1 MFEYKD
7 NFLMGPVRGLI
18 NGDDN
23 YPFCTIS
30 NAAEE
35 ELAELAKLVGD
46 GQTLR
51 PAGEAPSAPLSV
63 PQEVTPDWTQATEA
77 TAPNLNYDLEEELSR
92 AFGTS
97 EPQAPV
103 EQVAVETSPVTV
115 VDAPTMAFDQE
126 PQSDFS
132 NDIADELERA
142 LAEEAAAEAALDA
155 AMEAEFAASIS
166 PQVDVTTEEA
176 IAAELNQL
184 ANGTADAPAQPDI
197 PMPVATEQTVDP
209 WTTPEIVE
217 PTVEAAPALAMPEVT
232 PESEWVAQPV
242 SVADY
247 SDPAADFADAAEQ
260 PQTEQNYVAES
271 AVVAAGTGAAVASH
285 AHHVQAAPAQSA
297 YAAPVEDEVMVPP
310 PHMYDRPSGGG
321 AGKRIALA
329 VVAVALMGGVAAAG
343 WNMFDGSDGPAPTIL
358 AATEPAKV
366 KPKDTGGKIVPNQ
379 DQAVYRSVGG
389 ETAAP
394 KQAKLKDTSE
404 TPIKVAA
411 KATPSKTVTRAN
423 ADGSKAETGVKVQP
437 RRVRTVVVKP
447 DGTIVSTAGKA
458 AAKPL
463 TVAAANVVEPTLALK
478 PELVA
483 ADASVETTIPAATT
497 APVVQPAAKKAAPAP
512 KKAAVQKVAVKKV
525 PVKKVAAKAVPVKK
539 VAVKKAPVKKA
550 EPIKI
555 ASVSSPYA
563 VQISSQ
569 RSAAAAEKSY
579 ATLSRRYASVI
590 GGKGVDI
597 RKGVI
602 KGKGTYYRVRIP
614 ANSRSA
620 ANTICSRLKAKGGA
634 CFVTR

>member
-1 MFEYKD
+1 VFEYKD

-97 EPQAPV
+97 EPQAPI

-115 VDAPTMAFDQE
+115 VDAPSMAFDQE
-126 PQSDFS
+126 PESDFS

-142 LAEEAAAEAALDA
+142 LADEAAAEAALDA

-232 PESEWVAQPV
+232 PESEWAAQPV
-242 SVADY
+242 VADEY
-247 SDPAADFADAAEQ
+247 SDPAADFAAEQ
-260 PQTEQNYVAES
+260 AQTASNYVSETA
-271 AVVAAGTGAAVASH
+271 AVAAGAGAGAAVVSH

-394 KQAKLKDTSE
+394 QQAKLKDTSE

-423 ADGSKAETGVKVQP
+423 ADGSKPETGVKVQP

-447 DGTIVSTAGKA
+447 DGTIVSTVGKA
-458 AAKPL
+458 AEKPL
-463 TVAAANVVEPTLALK
+463 TVAAATVVEPTLALK

-497 APVVQPAAKKAAPAP
+497 SVKLPPVTKTAAPAP
-512 KKAAVQKVAVKKV
+512 KKVAVKKV
-525 PVKKVAAKAVPVKK
+525 PIKKVAAKAVPVKK
-539 VAVKKAPVKKA
+539 VAVKKAPAKKVQ
-550 EPIKI
+550 PIKT
-555 ASVSSPYA
+555 ASVNSPYA
-563 VQISSQ
+563 VQIASQ
-569 RSAAAAEKSY
+569 RSAAAAQKSY
-579 ATLSRRYASVI
+579 AALSRRYASVI

>member
-97 EPQAPV
+97 EPQAPI

-115 VDAPTMAFDQE
+115 VDAPSMAFDQE
-126 PQSDFS
+126 PESDFS

-142 LAEEAAAEAALDA
+142 LADEAAAEAALDA

-232 PESEWVAQPV
+232 PESEWAAQPV
-242 SVADY
+242 VADEY
-247 SDPAADFADAAEQ
+247 SDPAADFAAEQ
-260 PQTEQNYVAES
+260 AQTASNYVSETA
-271 AVVAAGTGAAVASH
+271 AVAAGAGAGAAVVSH

-394 KQAKLKDTSE
+394 QQAKLKDTSE

-423 ADGSKAETGVKVQP
+423 ADGSKPETGVKVQP

-447 DGTIVSTAGKA
+447 DGTIVSTVGKA
-458 AAKPL
+458 AEKPL
-463 TVAAANVVEPTLALK
+463 TVAAATVVEPTLALK

-497 APVVQPAAKKAAPAP
+497 SVKLPPVTKTAAPAP
-512 KKAAVQKVAVKKV
+512 KKVAVKKV
-525 PVKKVAAKAVPVKK
+525 PIKKVAAKAVPVKK
-539 VAVKKAPVKKA
+539 VAVKKAPAKKVQ
-550 EPIKI
+550 PIKT
-555 ASVSSPYA
+555 ASVNSPYA
-563 VQISSQ
+563 VQIASQ
-569 RSAAAAEKSY
+569 RSAAAAQKSY
-579 ATLSRRYASVI
+579 AALSRRYASVI

>member
-97 EPQAPV
+97 EPQAPI

-115 VDAPTMAFDQE
+115 VDAPSMAFDQE
-126 PQSDFS
+126 PESDFS

-142 LAEEAAAEAALDA
+142 LADEAAAEAALDA

-232 PESEWVAQPV
+232 PESEWAAQPV
-242 SVADY
+242 VADEY
-247 SDPAADFADAAEQ
+247 SDPAADFAAEQ
-260 PQTEQNYVAES
+260 AQTASNYVSETA
-271 AVVAAGTGAAVASH
+271 AVAAGAGAGAAVVSH

-423 ADGSKAETGVKVQP
+423 ADGSKPETGVKVQP

-447 DGTIVSTAGKA
+447 DGTIVSTGGKA
-458 AAKPL
+458 AEKPL
-463 TVAAANVVEPTLALK
+463 TVAAATVVEPTLALK

-497 APVVQPAAKKAAPAP
+497 SVKLPPVTKTAAQAP
-512 KKAAVQKVAVKKV
+512 KKVAVKKV

-539 VAVKKAPVKKA
+539 VAVKKAPAKKA
-550 EPIKI
+550 EPIKT
-555 ASVSSPYA
+555 ASVNSPYA
-563 VQISSQ
+563 VQIASQ
-569 RSAAAAEKSY
+569 RSAAAAQKSY
-579 ATLSRRYASVI
+579 AALSRRYASVI